1 MSQKQSKSNWIVGLI
16 AALFVIGVV
25 ALYIFLGY
33 TAVLALQH
41 TDATVNVLGGIL
53 IAILI
58 NGIGNAS
65 NFTKGGSVGRR

>member
-1 MSQKQSKSNWIVGLI
+1 MNKTNWIVGAL
-16 AALFVIGVV
+16 AALFVIGIF

-65 NFTKGGSVGRR
+65 NFTKGGSGGRR

>member
-1 MSQKQSKSNWIVGLI
+1 MSNTNRLVGAIALI
-16 AALFVIGVV
+16 FVIGVV
-25 ALYIFLGY
+25 ALYIFLIY
-33 TAVLALQH
+33 TAVIALQH

-65 NFTKGGSVGRR
+65 NFTKSAQGGRR

>member
-1 MSQKQSKSNWIVGLI
+1 MNKTNWLIGLM
-16 AALFVIGVV
+16 AVMFVIGVI
-25 ALYIFLGY
+25 ALYIFLVY

-65 NFTKGGSVGRR
+65 NFTKSSTGGRR

>member
-1 MSQKQSKSNWIVGLI
+1 MNKTNWLIGAI
-16 AALFVIGVV
+16 AAIFVFGVI

-65 NFTKGGSVGRR
+65 NITKGGTGSRR

>member
-1 MSQKQSKSNWIVGLI
+1 MKKTNWLIGAI
-16 AALFVIGVV
+16 AAIFVFGVI
-25 ALYIFLGY
+25 ALYIFLIY

-65 NFTKGGSVGRR
+65 NITKGGTGSRR